1 MKKNGNRRNYSRKRR
16 DNQSCRSVNKGTS
29 TGINRPIVKMYSL
42 ENCELRHNENAGKH
56 RCK

>member
-1 MKKNGNRRNYSRKRR
+1 MAIEEIIRGREETINLV
-16 DNQSCRSVNKGTS
+16 RSVNKGTS

-56 RCK
+56 ICK